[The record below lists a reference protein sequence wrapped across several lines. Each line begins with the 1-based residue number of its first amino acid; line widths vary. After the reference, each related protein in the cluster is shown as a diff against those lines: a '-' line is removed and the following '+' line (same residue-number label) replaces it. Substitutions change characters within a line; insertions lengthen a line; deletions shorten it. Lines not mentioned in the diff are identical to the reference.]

1 MRRRGGL
8 GRGLEALIPST
19 SQIDGEQSPGGE
31 VSGEVSGEHASGL
44 RSGVLSRGPLTGSTF
59 IEIPLDRVDPNPRQP
74 RGTFDEDSL
83 QELATSIEAVGV
95 LQPIVVRPQ
104 EDRFQIVMGE
114 RRVRAA
120 KLAGLAAIPAIV
132 RLTEEDHLLR
142 DALIENIHREDLNP
156 LEEAAAY
163 QQLLVD
169 FGVTHEDLASRIGRS
184 RSAIT
189 NSIRLLRLA
198 PSVQR
203 RIAAGTLSAGH
214 ARAVAKL
221 AEHHHQE
228 RLADRIVAEGLTVR
242 QAEELASRVAEL
254 GEGSVEP
261 GVEHRPRPRPV
272 PQAPGVAELA
282 EPLSDRV
289 DTRVRV
295 QIGKRKGKVLI
306 EFATLE
312 DLQRICDAI
321 GLGIDPA
328 AVAAARQAESAEP
341 VEPVRQGLSDEPAG
355 PQSVTAVAAV
365 SSAGGVPN
373 LAPSALGLPL
383 PPS

>member
-19 SQIDGEQSPGGE
+19 PQVDGEPSLSGEADGEPGG
-31 VSGEVSGEHASGL
+31 GL
-44 RSGVLSRGPLTGSTF
+44 GTGVLSKGPLAGSTF

-74 RGTFDEDSL
+74 RGAFDEDSL
-83 QELATSIEAVGV
+83 HELATSIEAVGV

-104 EDRFQIVMGE
+104 EERFQIVMGE
-114 RRVRAA
+114 RRARAA
-120 KLAGLAAIPAIV
+120 RLAGLSAIPAIV
-132 RLTEEDHLLR
+132 RITEEDDLLR

-156 LEEAAAY
+156 LEEAGAY
-163 QQLLVD
+163 QQLLAD
-169 FGVTHEDLASRIGRS
+169 FGVTHEELASRLGRS

-221 AEHHHQE
+221 TEHSHQE
-228 RLADRIVAEGLTVR
+228 RLADRVVAEGLTVR
-242 QAEELASRVAEL
+242 QAEELASRITGL
-254 GEGSVEP
+254 GEGMDGPEDDR
-261 GVEHRPRPRPV
+261 RPRSRPV

-282 EPLSDRV
+282 ERLSDRL

-295 QIGKRKGKVLI
+295 QLGKRKGKVLI

-321 GLGIDPA
+321 GLRIDP
-328 AVAAARQAESAEP
+328 VAAEAIERSGSADASAQ
-341 VEPVRQGLSDEPAG
+341 RSSDEPSG
-355 PQSVTAVAAV
+355 SQSVSTVTAGA
-365 SSAGGVPN
+365 SGGRPK
-373 LAPSALGLPL
+373 LTSPAMGLPAQR
-383 PPS
+383 S

>member
-19 SQIDGEQSPGGE
+19 PQGDGEQSTGGE
-31 VSGEVSGEHASGL
+31 ASGELGGGL
-44 RSGVLSRGPLTGSTF
+44 RSGVLSRSPLAGTTF
-59 IEIPLDRVDPNPRQP
+59 IDVPLDRVDPNPRQP
-74 RGTFDEDSL
+74 RDAFDEESL
-83 QELATSIEAVGV
+83 HELATSIEAVGV

-120 KLAGLAAIPAIV
+120 KLAGLVTIPAIV

-242 QAEELASRVAEL
+242 QAEELASRMAEL
-254 GEGSVEP
+254 REGSVEP
-261 GVEHRPRPRPV
+261 GVEHRPRSHPV

-282 EPLSDRV
+282 ERLSDRL

-321 GLGIDPA
+321 GLQVDPTA
-328 AVAAARQAESAEP
+328 AKPAARAEAVQPSDPVPHGLPDEPISPRSMGAVAAAGSAA
-341 VEPVRQGLSDEPAG
+341 GL
-355 PQSVTAVAAV
+355 TT
-365 SSAGGVPN
+365 
-373 LAPSALGLPL
+373 
-383 PPS
+383 

>member
-19 SQIDGEQSPGGE
+19 SQGEGEQSPGGE
-31 VSGEVSGEHASGL
+31 TSGELVGGL
-44 RSGVLSRGPLTGSTF
+44 RSGVLSRGPLAGSTF

-120 KLAGLAAIPAIV
+120 KLAGLTAIPAIV
-132 RLTEEDHLLR
+132 RITEEDHLLR
-142 DALIENIHREDLNP
+142 DALIENIHREDLNA

-163 QQLLVD
+163 QQLLAD
-169 FGVTHEDLASRIGRS
+169 FGVTHEELASKLGRS

-203 RIAAGTLSAGH
+203 RIAAETLSAGH
-214 ARAVAKL
+214 ARAVAGL
-221 AEHHHQE
+221 TEHHQQE
-228 RLADRIVAEGLTVR
+228 RLANRIVAEGLTVR
-242 QAEELASRVAEL
+242 QAEELASQIA
-254 GEGSVEP
+254 GEGTVGGLETD
-261 GVEHRPRPRPV
+261 HRPRTRPV

-282 EPLSDRV
+282 ERLSDRL

-306 EFATLE
+306 EFATLD

-321 GLGIDPA
+321 GLGIVPA
-328 AVAAARQAESAEP
+328 VVVAAGQAGSAGSAGSIGTIGH
-341 VEPVRQGLSDEPAG
+341 GLSDEPAS
-355 PQSVTAVAAV
+355 PQSVTTVAAAG
-365 SSAGGVPN
+365 SAGGVPN
-373 LAPSALGLPL
+373 LATSAMGRPS
-383 PPS
+383 PPN